1 MKKINKYEDMI
12 SLPHYQSKNHKRM
25 PLINRA
31 SQFAPFSTLEGYQ
44 EAILNVSR
52 LMTPKKMLDD
62 DLKARLDLKMKI
74 LHNHLNDNYEI
85 KITYFK
91 KMNNDNEG
99 FYYTLMGVIKRI
111 DTQNKIILMND
122 STEIKFEDIYDIDS
136 NIFNL

>member
-31 SQFAPFSTLEGYQ
+31 SQFAPFSALEGYQ

-74 LHNHLNDNYEI
+74 LYNHLNDNYEI